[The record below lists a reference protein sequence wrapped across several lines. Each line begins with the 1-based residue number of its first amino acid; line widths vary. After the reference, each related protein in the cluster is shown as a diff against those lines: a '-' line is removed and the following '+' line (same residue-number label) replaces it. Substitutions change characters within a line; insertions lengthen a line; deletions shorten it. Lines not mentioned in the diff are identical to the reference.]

1 VSEHSGNE
9 PDSEEAS
16 VLEVKNVPFDD
27 ETIIWEGSPSQWVNI
42 GTYIFWSFFLLASF
56 LLLKVWN
63 GGQSE
68 GYTETVDLIVPW
80 AAYALI
86 VISVFVILMAYLT
99 VRYEYTVITRNKI
112 KESKGITRIFRR
124 DLFCELSDVE
134 DVKSPPAGI
143 MGLLGLSNL
152 VIETSDADQPVI
164 TIRAI
169 RNREQLINDFL
180 PIWRKLKMD
189 RKGYF
194 GER

>member
-1 VSEHSGNE
+1 MSEHSGNE